1 MNLNAYA
8 KLNLLLNVHGKNFNG
23 YHSIETVMM
32 PLELHDSLSI
42 EVINDSQDIII
53 HTNSIQIPTDNNNIL
68 YKCAVL
74 FQKHFGISKGFK
86 IFLEKRIPICS
97 GLGGESADAAAL
109 IHFINNYFSLKLKYK
124 DIFYF
129 GRLLGWDVPICY
141 FQKPIYI
148 NDLNST
154 CEFIDCRTQYYFLLI
169 KPEFGIST
177 THAFINLDKKNIT
190 NKDALPLIEA
200 LLQTNSNIGNLLYNV
215 FISCENRLLKEYNKL
230 LQISMDLG
238 FDGVSMTGTGSC
250 FYLISKNFFIVQDG
264 YNFLKDTYPFV
275 LVTSN
280 FEGGHYHD

>member
-1 MNLNAYA
+1 MNLSAYA

-23 YHSIETVMM
+23 YHSLETVMM

-53 HTNSIQIPTDNNNIL
+53 HTNSSQIPTDNNNIL

-109 IHFINNYFSLKLKYK
+109 MHFINKYFSLKLKYS

-154 CEFIDCRTQYYFLLI
+154 CEFIDCKTQYHFLLI
-169 KPEFGIST
+169 KPIFGIST
-177 THAFINLDKKNIT
+177 THAFVNLDKKNII
-190 NKDALPLIEA
+190 NKNALPLVEA
-200 LLQTNSNIGNLLYNV
+200 LLQTNSNIGDLLYNV
-215 FISCENRLLKEYNKL
+215 FIYCENRLLKEYNKL
-230 LQISMDLG
+230 LKISVDLG

-250 FYLISKNFFIVQDG
+250 FYLISKDFSIIQNG

-275 LVTSN
+275 LVTNN
-280 FEGGHYHD
+280 FKEGHYHD